1 MSVFCTVEEAIEEIK
16 QGNIIIVVDDE
27 DRENEGDMIIAAEKA
42 TPDKINF
49 LVKYARGLVCLALTD
64 ERLEALDLHPMVNE
78 NTAKLGTAFTVSIDK
93 VEGTTTGISAFDR
106 SETILGTI
114 AEDARPEDFARPGH
128 IFPLRAVPGGTL
140 RRAGHT
146 EAAVDLPVLA
156 GLHPSGV
163 LCEVMDEDGH
173 MARLPR
179 LSKVAE
185 EHGLKMLT
193 IQSLIE
199 YRRRTERL
207 IDRVV
212 ETRVPTDHG
221 DFNLVLYRNRVDGAE
236 HLALVKGDI
245 NPDEPTLVRVH
256 SECLTGDVFG
266 SRRCDCG
273 SQLHRS
279 LRQIDCA
286 GSGIVL
292 YMRQEGRGIGLE
304 NKLRAYALQDE
315 GRDTV
320 EANEELGFAADLRDY
335 GVGAQILHDLGV
347 RSIKLLTNNPK
358 KVVGLKAFGLEIVE
372 RVAIQVPANEDNIR
386 YLSTKRDKLGHILHG
401 LTDEEEQLNGT
412 RGNE

>member
-1 MSVFCTVEEAIEEIK
+1 MSIFCKVEEAIEEIRR
-16 QGNIIIVVDDE
+16 GNIIIVVDDE
-27 DRENEGDMIIAAEKA
+27 DRENEGDMILAAEKT
-42 TPDKINF
+42 TPEKINF
-49 LVKYARGLVCLALTD
+49 MAKYGRGLVCLAITQ
-64 ERLEALDLHPMVNE
+64 ERVEALDLGPMAPR

-106 SETILGTI
+106 SETILGVI
-114 AEDARPEDFARPGH
+114 AENAEADDFARPGH
-128 IFPLRAVPGGTL
+128 IFPLKAEAGGVL

-146 EAAVDLPVLA
+146 EASVDLAEMA

-163 LCEVMDEDGH
+163 LCEILDEDGH

-179 LSKVAE
+179 LAKVAE
-185 EHGLKMLT
+185 EHGLKILT
-193 IQSLIE
+193 IQDLIE

-207 IDRVV
+207 VDRVV
-212 ETRVPTDHG
+212 QTKLPTDFG
-221 DFNLVLYRNRVDGAE
+221 EFDLVLYRNRVDGSE
-236 HLALVKGDI
+236 HVALVKGKIDREQ
-245 NPDEPTLVRVH
+245 PALVRVH

-273 SQLHRS
+273 SQLHLS
-279 LRQIDCA
+279 LRQIDHEGA
-286 GSGIVL
+286 GVLL

-304 NKLRAYALQDE
+304 NKLRAYALQEE

-347 RSIKLLTNNPK
+347 RNIKLLTNNPK

-372 RVAIQVPANEDNIR
+372 RVPIQVPANEDNIR

-401 LTDEEEQLNGT
+401 LADEADRLNGT
-412 RGNE
+412 RGKD